1 MTGIKRHKI
10 FLTLSSENRNTL
22 YCTKGRVYFFFVYFV
37 LYIYCSVSH
46 FMSTNIESF
55 QISLK
60 VLRREHFQINGSNLF
75 CFLLNDWISSPLSVL
90 LTAPKTISFFF
101 RSIFSVFH
109 TQTNIIE
116 RNVCVTKIKQ

>member
-1 MTGIKRHKI
+1 
-10 FLTLSSENRNTL
+10 
-22 YCTKGRVYFFFVYFV
+22 
-37 LYIYCSVSH
+37 
-46 FMSTNIESF
+46 MSTNIESF

-60 VLRREHFQINGSNLF
+60 LLRREHFQINGSNLF

-101 RSIFSVFH
+101 KVFSLFF

>member
-1 MTGIKRHKI
+1 
-10 FLTLSSENRNTL
+10 
-22 YCTKGRVYFFFVYFV
+22 
-37 LYIYCSVSH
+37 
-46 FMSTNIESF
+46 MSTNIESF

-101 RSIFSVFH
+101 KVFSLFY